1 MKWYRKQQKVTFN
14 TKPYKITFALFIIIF
29 LLCLAIAQT
38 DTDAEQKPGEYE
50 VKAAFIYN
58 IPPFVTWP
66 PNAMGTH
73 INICVIGDDPFGTA
87 LDATEEQTLGD
98 KKMVI
103 SRLREPRH
111 LKECHI
117 LFISKTDK
125 NRLSQIFNTLKGT
138 STLTVGDTEG
148 FAQQGVIINFYLV
161 DHKVRLEINEDAAR
175 RANLKISSKLLK
187 LSRIVQ
193 DADK

>member
-1 MKWYRKQQKVTFN
+1 MKWCSEQKKGALN
-14 TKPYKITFALFIIIF
+14 TKPYKIAFALFTVIF
-29 LLCLAIAQT
+29 LLCIAIVVT
-38 DTDAEQKPGEYE
+38 DTDAEQQPGEYE

-58 IPPFVTWP
+58 FPQFVTWP
-66 PNAMGTH
+66 PNVMGTH

-87 LDATEEQTLGD
+87 LDSTEEQTLGN

-103 SRLREPRH
+103 SRLSEPRH

-117 LFISKTDK
+117 LFISKTEK
-125 NRLSQIFNTLKGT
+125 KRLSQIFNTLKGT
-138 STLTVGDTEG
+138 STLIVGDTEG

-161 DHKVRLEINEDAAR
+161 DYKVRLEINEDAAR

-193 DADK
+193 NTDR